1 MNALQNAMIMRPT
14 SGEYSKLQTAMEM
27 QGVSHEIAFPGLTF
41 TLRLILWCS
50 QSMFFEQCINLF
62 RTPQMM
68 VHLSRLGL
76 ANGCK
81 LDCD

>member
-1 MNALQNAMIMRPT
+1 
-14 SGEYSKLQTAMEM
+14 MEI
-27 QGVSHEIAFPGLTF
+27 QGISHEIAFPGLTL
-41 TLRLILWCS
+41 TLSLIFWCS
-50 QSMFFEQCINLF
+50 QSMLLEQCINFF

-68 VHLSRLGL
+68 VHLSRLCL